1 MQNPQ
6 DPAKSSL
13 SSGDSEMHQE
23 NTMQE
28 DSDSWPEDNWEP
40 ECGGC
45 NNLREQL
52 EALSANRAFEMETL
66 SQHRFLISKLQD
78 ESEAQRSQIVANRV
92 QIDTLQLRLDQLD
105 DTQPPTS
112 NTEAQQ
118 GYSRNAQSNSINQ
131 MPDLNVPLSEF
142 RRHEQHSNEDKNA

>member
-6 DPAKSSL
+6 DPAKSGI
-13 SSGDSEMHQE
+13 SSGDNEMQQE

-40 ECGGC
+40 ECRGC
-45 NNLREQL
+45 NILREQL
-52 EALSANRAFEMETL
+52 EVLSANRAFEMETL

-78 ESEAQRSQIVANRV
+78 ESEAQRSQIVSNQV
-92 QIDTLQLRLDQLD
+92 QIDTLQLRVDQLD

-112 NTEAQQ
+112 NTEAQH
-118 GYSRNAQSNSINQ
+118 GYLRNSQSNSINQ
-131 MPDLNVPLSEF
+131 MPDLNEPLPEF
-142 RRHEQHSNEDKNA
+142 RRYEQHSNKDKNA